1 MMRHTGFN
9 LPQLDTPVYKN
20 TMIHIT
26 ASSDD
31 NYAQHVGVMFY
42 SLLSNSSTPENIQIH
57 LISSDISNSNLEK
70 LNSCVSS
77 FGASLNII
85 PANNKRYENLPTLRY
100 GTAAYQR
107 ISLGEYL
114 PDTVT
119 KVIYL
124 DCDILVLNDIKQ
136 LWAHHLGN
144 KTIGAVEN
152 LSPKAC
158 KSLGF
163 SRKDYFNSGV
173 LVANLQLWRENDI
186 YTQAVSF
193 IKQHS
198 SSLQYIDQC
207 TLNHIFKDDWEKLPL
222 SWNQQADIYGVL
234 KKYSDG
240 CGYSKED
247 MKQAIVDPDIVHF
260 IGTQKPWLLNCFHPY
275 KSMYAHYL
283 GKTPWKSTHHTDDSV
298 LNRIKYFFSIRKKV
312 KQFYRKKNITVKNA
326 R

>member
-1 MMRHTGFN
+1 
-9 LPQLDTPVYKN
+9 
-20 TMIHIT
+20 MIHIA
-26 ASSDD
+26 ASSDN
-31 NYAQHVGVMFY
+31 NYAQHVGVMLY
-42 SLLSNSSTPENIQIH
+42 SLLSNASTPENILIH
-57 LISSDISNSNLEK
+57 LISSDISHSNLEK
-70 LNSCVSS
+70 LHGCASN

-85 PANNKRYENLPTLRY
+85 LANNKRYENLPTLRY

-114 PDTVT
+114 PNTAT

-124 DCDILVLNDIKQ
+124 DCDILVLSDIKQ
-136 LWAHHLGN
+136 LWEAPLDK

-173 LVANLQLWRENDI
+173 LIADLQLWREKDI
-186 YTQAVSF
+186 YSQALSF

-198 SSLQYIDQC
+198 SRLQYIDQC
-207 TLNHIFKDDWEKLPL
+207 TLNHIFKGDWKKLPL

-240 CGYSKED
+240 CGYSKNELQ
-247 MKQAIVDPDIVHF
+247 QAAINPNIVHF
-260 IGTQKPWLLNCFHPY
+260 IGKQKPWLLNCFHPY

-283 GKTPWKSTHHTDDSV
+283 KKTPWKSEHHPDNSTADK
-298 LNRIKYFFSIRKKV
+298 IKHFLSIRKKI
-312 KQFYRKKNITVKNA
+312 KQFFRRKSIVVKNA
-326 R
+326 P